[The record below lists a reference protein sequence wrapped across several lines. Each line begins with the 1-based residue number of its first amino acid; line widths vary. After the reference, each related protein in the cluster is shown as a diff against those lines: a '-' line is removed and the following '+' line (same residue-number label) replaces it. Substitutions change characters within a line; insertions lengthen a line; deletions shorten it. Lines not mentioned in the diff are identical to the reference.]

1 MRQVLGGTRIRLT
14 LAFAAVLAAAI
25 LAADIVL
32 YFALSRA
39 ETSSA
44 ADVLISQA
52 ATIVSGME
60 DVNGQV
66 HFGGGDL
73 PTETQQ
79 GGAVEAAIGA
89 PDGSV
94 TRTTGQ
100 GFSATTLRTTTNPAP
115 PFSVR
120 DSRGVPRLVYAES
133 LQTGLGSKAVLIV
146 SRSVGELQSALNQT
160 ILFLS

>member
-1 MRQVLGGTRIRLT
+1 MLGGTRIRLT

-39 ETSSA
+39 ETSGA

-52 ATIVSGME
+52 ATIASGVE

-66 HFGGGDL
+66 SFGGGDL

-79 GGAVEAAIGA
+79 GVAVEVAIVA

-94 TRTTGQ
+94 RTERVAI
-100 GFSATTLRTTTNPAP
+100 SW
-115 PFSVR
+115 
-120 DSRGVPRLVYAES
+120 
-133 LQTGLGSKAVLIV
+133 TGLSCKWTSGLIPSCTWISCLSGS
-146 SRSVGELQSALNQT
+146 
-160 ILFLS
+160 